1 KHTSSRSVV
10 GIDLTLAHLSE
21 RLADLSVLPGM
32 RIVLFDEQGRI
43 LARSDTDGAPDHHE
57 LGQSLPATLNASADP
72 LISALRPAVLDED
85 GAVDMEIGGEEWKIM
100 VQPIETP
107 RGPLYLATAV
117 PLNELLKDLR
127 DTRER
132 HVLISLALLLCGI
145 PLTMLTA
152 HFVTR

>member
-1 KHTSSRSVV
+1 
-10 GIDLTLAHLSE
+10 
-21 RLADLSVLPGM
+21 
-32 RIVLFDEQGRI
+32 
-43 LARSDTDGAPDHHE
+43 
-57 LGQSLPATLNASADP
+57 
-72 LISALRPAVLDED
+72 ED

-152 HFVTR
+152 HFVTRDIRRVTAQANDIRAFQFDGPSPGRSAIREVDQLAQAMTMTRDTI